1 MSRTINTV
9 EDIARWHL
17 CVGCG
22 ACAYFCPGETIH
34 MVDDIARGM
43 RPVIGDPSKCNGCD
57 ACLQVC
63 PAFELDYSS
72 HQGGPPAIAELAD
85 TFGPVLRIWEGHAC
99 DNEIRFSGSS
109 GGVLT
114 ALELYCI
121 DELGMH
127 GVLHIGANPDRPLA
141 NVTRLSRTRAELLAC
156 TGSRYSP
163 PLYATD

>member
-1 MSRTINTV
+1 MSRSIRTV

-22 ACAYFCPGETIH
+22 ACAYFCPSQTIQ

-43 RPVIGDPSKCNGCD
+43 RPVIGDPSKCYGCN
-57 ACLQVC
+57 ACLEVC

-72 HQGGPPAIAELAD
+72 HRDNPAAIRELAD
-85 TFGPVLRIWEGHAC
+85 TFGPVLRIWEGHAS
-99 DNEIRFSGSS
+99 DSEIRFSGSS

-121 DELGMH
+121 EVLGMH
-127 GVLHIGANPDRPLA
+127 GVLHIGANAERPLS
-141 NVTRLSRTRAELLAC
+141 NVTRLSCTRREL
-156 TGSRYSP
+156 
-163 PLYATD
+163 